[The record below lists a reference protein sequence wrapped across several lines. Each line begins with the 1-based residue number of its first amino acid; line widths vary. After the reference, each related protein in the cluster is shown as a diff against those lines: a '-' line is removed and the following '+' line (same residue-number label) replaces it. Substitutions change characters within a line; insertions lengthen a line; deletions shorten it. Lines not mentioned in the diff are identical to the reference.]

1 MYKLLWF
8 SPQSMHQPLSDAAQQ
23 SLNMA
28 RALARHQV
36 AVCVLSVAT
45 TKTLLPASVPAP
57 DAAASKPLIFTEQA
71 VQFVYVPTTV
81 RDLSE
86 LPTATQEQLNAL
98 GAQLIWQLQPD
109 VVLGSSWD
117 YLSYNL
123 LRQAQRCQLPTAMVL
138 LDEPV
143 AHGICA
149 LPVTANADLAATESH
164 PAADAAT
171 ATASSEAIASDTAAD
186 AAPADAAIAAV
197 GGEDGVGSESSVDAN
212 LALLSPAERI
222 KTIASVASLVLTTSK
237 TAGESFTALTGRTAA
252 FTGHFLSLLGPLRP
266 ELLTPE
272 DRPEAVERSN
282 LNKIGIS
289 MFYQYLGYDLPAAEA
304 EASRINKQL
313 QAEAGAKP
321 SIAERTQLVDPEKRA
336 QVLFIVAADDTLSAT
351 DTEAVSQAWWLPLLV
366 RIAVNNAGEGMHLT
380 LVVTTTNKDATTQQQ
395 LKQTYEQA
403 IALVNSQADP
413 HPWGLKLIWEELF
426 VEVLGAD
433 AVLSTTTTTTTT
445 ADDAAS
451 ATGEVSATPEMLSA
465 RVKTLLHDSRV
476 VILPQAEDAA
486 RNWWALQAMSFGA
499 TVTTVNTP
507 WSRELL
513 GDKIARVPAGAVE
526 KWSNGCGL
534 FMPMFFNQIAV
545 ALEQV
550 QPEADERR
558 LLLALQPLLMR
569 RAGSEPHLFL
579 NSTYDCKSMLSEKAL
594 KEALQAWY
602 DSLGAAAGGAP
613 A

>member
-45 TKTLLPASVPAP
+45 TKTILPASVPVP
-57 DAAASKPLIFTEQA
+57 DYAAAATKPLIFTEQA

-81 RDLSE
+81 SDLNE

-98 GAQLIWQLQPD
+98 GAQLMWQLQPD
-109 VVLGSSWD
+109 MVLGSSWD

-143 AHGICA
+143 AQGICA
-149 LPVTANADLAATESH
+149 LPVTANADLPSTEAN
-164 PAADAAT
+164 PAAPASADATASAAAPTSATATVSAAT
-171 ATASSEAIASDTAAD
+171 AD
-186 AAPADAAIAAV
+186 V
-197 GGEDGVGSESSVDAN
+197 GGEDGVCSDSGVDAN

-222 KTIASVASLVLTTSK
+222 KTIAPVATLVLTTLK

-272 DRPEAVERSN
+272 ERPEAVERSN
-282 LNKIGIS
+282 LNQIGLS
-289 MFYQYLGYDLPAAEA
+289 MFYQYLGYNLPAAEA

-313 QAEAGAKP
+313 QAAAGAKP
-321 SIAERTQLVDPEKRA
+321 SIAERTQLIDPNKRA
-336 QVLFIVAADDTLSAT
+336 LVLFIVAADDTLSAT
-351 DTEAVSQAWWLPLLV
+351 DTEAVSKAWWLKLLV
-366 RIAVNNAGEGMHLT
+366 RFAVNNSGSGLHWK
-380 LVVTTTNKDATTQQQ
+380 LVVTTTKKDATTQQQ
-395 LKQTYEQA
+395 LQQTYEQA
-403 IALVNSQADP
+403 IALVNSQAEP
-413 HPWGLKLIWEELF
+413 HPWGLKLIWEEVS
-426 VEVLGAD
+426 VEVLCAD
-433 AVLSTTTTTTTT
+433 AVLSTAV

-451 ATGEVSATPEMLSA
+451 ATGEVSATSEMLST
-465 RVKTLLHDSRV
+465 RVKTLLQDARV

-486 RNWWALQAMSFGA
+486 LNWWALQAMSFGA
-499 TVTTVNTP
+499 AVTTSNTP
-507 WSRELL
+507 WSREML

-526 KWSNGCGL
+526 KWSSGCRL
-534 FMPMFFNQIAV
+534 SMPMYFNEIAI
-545 ALEQV
+545 ALEHV

-558 LLLALQPLLMR
+558 LLLALQPLLRR
-569 RAGSEPHLFL
+569 RAGNEPHLFL
-579 NSTYDCKSMLSEKAL
+579 NSTYDCKSMLSEQAL

>member
-57 DAAASKPLIFTEQA
+57 DAAASKPLIFAEQA

-351 DTEAVSQAWWLPLLV
+351 DTEAVSKAWWLPLLV

-403 IALVNSQADP
+403 IALVNSQAEP
-413 HPWGLKLIWEELF
+413 HPWGLKLRWEEVS
-426 VEVLGAD
+426 VEVLGTD
-433 AVLSTTTTTTTT
+433 AVLSTA
-445 ADDAAS
+445 ADAAAS
-451 ATGEVSATPEMLSA
+451 ATGELSATHETLSA

-476 VILPQAEDAA
+476 VILPQAEDVALS
-486 RNWWALQAMSFGA
+486 WWALQAMSFGD

-507 WSRELL
+507 WFRELF
-513 GDKIARVPAGAVE
+513 GDKLVLVPEGDVE
-526 KWSNGCGL
+526 KWVSRCRIR
-534 FMPMFFNQIAV
+534 MYMYFNEIAI